1 MTIRH
6 SATWWLGWP
15 ALSTYMI
22 ALNAVAGSIV
32 LLAGAILT
40 VRCK

>member
-1 MTIRH
+1 MTIRY

-15 ALSTYMI
+15 ALSTYAIM
-22 ALNAVAGSIV
+22 LNAMVGTII

-40 VRCK
+40 ARCK